1 MLCYIKS
8 AFNFEV
14 QSLSPL
20 ACLSPLSWSHPG
32 FWHTVYVVDK
42 PLHERKETLAQVEDH
57 SDRHGVP
64 AVSVD
69 ITHVHH
75 LYILAVLLPNLYFF
89 LAVQQVLIVLYFF
102 DQDGMAVWNIVAW
115 IEDGLILFAQL
126 LDVRVFLFCESFYQ
140 LLIYY
145 GHGQRNGVDVENGY
159 LDHQFVLESNE
170 NTVEEEWQNLLAGNK
185 LYKKGTTPKARMA
198 KRQLYRPEAYNLR
211 MFGDSRTSSP
221 S

>member
-1 MLCYIKS
+1 M
-8 AFNFEV
+8 
-14 QSLSPL
+14 
-20 ACLSPLSWSHPG
+20 
-32 FWHTVYVVDK
+32 
-42 PLHERKETLAQVEDH
+42 HERKETLAQVEDH

-126 LDVRVFLFCESFYQ
+126 LYVRVFLFCESFYQ

-159 LDHQFVLESNE
+159 LDHQFVLSPMKIPLKRNDKICWRGTSYIRRELLRKPEWRKGSF
-170 NTVEEEWQNLLAGNK
+170 TV
-185 LYKKGTTPKARMA
+185 
-198 KRQLYRPEAYNLR
+198 LR
-211 MFGDSRTSSP
+211 HTI
-221 S
+221 